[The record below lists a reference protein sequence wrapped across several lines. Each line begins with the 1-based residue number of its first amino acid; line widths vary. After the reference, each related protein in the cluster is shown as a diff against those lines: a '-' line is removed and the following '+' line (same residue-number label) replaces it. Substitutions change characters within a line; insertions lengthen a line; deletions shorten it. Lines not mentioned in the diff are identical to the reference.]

1 MGWLEELVKETKSVG
16 KVSWAKVARDLRRE
30 PSWKGLRISE
40 GSLATYLGAFDQ
52 GQKLHLLNTTPRL
65 RALLVEHLQVAE
77 EDFQERLESLN
88 GTRPSQQR
96 SFRLWDAN
104 TRPLNLGQDP
114 LPAAFPPEV
123 LDTRSWAGSPIL
135 WRARNGSGR
144 TLVGEWLEAQ
154 GKALFIRAES
164 WNEAQRKLP
173 RTGKAFIELKS
184 SMGLLEVD
192 TLPTGI
198 DLCVA
203 VDGIPDDTLPDSPFQ
218 EAPQEEPQPSHIWTF
233 VSSPAVEEWL
243 EALVL
248 WIEERRADE
257 EAFDPRAC
265 LDWLRKD
272 ILPLGLIEGFETAV
286 GFIGVYAEFRKQLQS
301 KKTTTQVDLARYF
314 LRIRGRHIPERDTAL
329 DIASLWTFLLG
340 MACRLLVQ
348 GEEPW
353 FQARPLDDWRAIV
366 RTGPDASDVIDWL
379 SNASVQ
385 KLLKLAP
392 RDISKAAEALPPQ
405 AFQRVKTLQQLFL
418 LREQQ
423 PGMYALRPSWVFET
437 VLDQS
442 ADALLQESAEVWGEA
457 LLHAHGAA
465 FVFDR
470 LRSRCQNGDFEP
482 ISRMLAIHDRRSP
495 AWTAALESSFVA
507 LGLTLLEGGA
517 IPETLHAEV
526 FDLQQ
531 SLTSE
536 INGVPL
542 PRTFRRDGLQSPLLS
557 PGYWLL
563 AAHALTEERG
573 LSRAAAHPVLDP
585 WNHAFPG
592 NEHLNELA
600 LSWNEIIERPPSD
613 ETKLRVIELYGR
625 LFCRKKASTSQF
637 LHFQLPEL
645 LLTAFQSN
653 ELNTQ
658 HIKALSKLKGLIQI
672 LRPYFQRR
680 GQEWESFAR
689 TLWRVWLESSEEL
702 PRALHPRP
710 QAADLWSFIPVEAIQ
725 DERLSNWLS
734 GTSVPFELFKDD
746 QWIAF
751 LRFWPRRKRP
761 GFDLEPGFPWQ
772 AMPESFMR
780 MALADEV
787 LGVGHQD
794 QEARRAIWKKAP
806 AVAREGLRDYVQR
819 GKWTSALGLAR
830 AAPDEET
837 PSVIAM
843 VRKGITQ
850 PDIPNKTLIPWLRH
864 LINLRVPG
872 WKEAWAL
879 RCDLEEGA
887 KDT

>member
-1 MGWLEELVKETKSVG
+1 MGWLEELVKETKGVG
-16 KVSWAKVARDLRRE
+16 RVSWAKVARDLRRE

-52 GQKLHLLNTTPRL
+52 GKSLHLLNTNPRL
-65 RALLVEHLQVAE
+65 HALLVEHLQVAE
-77 EDFQERLESLN
+77 EDFQERLDGLN

-104 TRPLNLGQDP
+104 TRPLNLGQEP
-114 LPAAFPPEV
+114 LPAAFPAEV
-123 LDTRSWAGSPIL
+123 LDPRFWAGSPIL

-164 WNEAQRKLP
+164 WNEARRKLP

-184 SMGLLEVD
+184 PMGLLDVN
-192 TLPTGI
+192 TLPTGM

-203 VDGIPDDTLPDSPFQ
+203 VDGISDDALPDSAFQ
-218 EAPQEEPQPSHIWTF
+218 EAPQEEPQPNHLWTF

-243 EALVL
+243 ESLVF
-248 WIEERRADE
+248 WIEERRAEE

-301 KKTTTQVDLARYF
+301 KKATTQVDLARYF

-329 DIASLWTFLLG
+329 DIASLWTFLSG
-340 MACRLLVQ
+340 MARRLLVQ

-366 RTGPDASDVIDWL
+366 RIGTDASDVIDWL
-379 SNASVQ
+379 SDTSVQ

-392 RDISKAAEALPPQ
+392 RDIRKAAEALPPQ
-405 AFQRVKTLQQLFL
+405 ALQRVKTLQQLFL

-423 PGMYALRPSWVFET
+423 PGLYALRPSWVFET
-437 VLDQS
+437 LLGQS
-442 ADALLQESAEVWGEA
+442 ADALLQEEAETWGEA

-465 FVFDR
+465 FVFDKLLFR
-470 LRSRCQNGDFEP
+470 CRSGDFEP
-482 ISRMLAIHDRRSP
+482 IYRMLARQDRRSP

-507 LGLTLLEGGA
+507 LGLALLEQGEG
-517 IPETLHAEV
+517 PEALHVEV

-536 INGVPL
+536 IHGIPL
-542 PRTFRRDGLQSPLLS
+542 PRTFRRDELQSPLLT

-563 AAHALTEERG
+563 AAHALTEKRG

-585 WNHAFPG
+585 WSHAFPA
-592 NEHLNELA
+592 NEHLNELV
-600 LSWNEIIERPPSD
+600 LNWHEIIERSHSE

-625 LFCRKKASTSQF
+625 LFRRRVAPTSQL
-637 LHFQLPEL
+637 LHFQLPEI

-653 ELNTQ
+653 ELNVQ
-658 HIKALSKLKGLIQI
+658 HAKALSNLKGLTQI
-672 LRPYFQRR
+672 LRLYFQRR
-680 GQEWESFAR
+680 GQEWEPFAR
-689 TLWRVWLESSEEL
+689 ALWRVWLESSEEL
-702 PRALHPRP
+702 PRALHPGPR
-710 QAADLWSFIPVEAIQ
+710 ADLWSFIPAEAMQ
-725 DERLSNWLS
+725 DARLSNWLS
-734 GTSVPFELFKDD
+734 GTSVPFEFFRDD
-746 QWIAF
+746 QWFAF
-751 LRFWPRRKRP
+751 LQFWPRRMRP
-761 GFDLEPGFPWQ
+761 GFDFDPGYPWR
-772 AMPESFMR
+772 AMPESFIR
-780 MALADEV
+780 RALTDEV
-787 LGVGHQD
+787 LREGHQD
-794 QEARRAIWKKAP
+794 YEARRAIWKKAP
-806 AVAREGLRDYVQR
+806 VAARDGLRDYIQR
-819 GKWTSALGLAR
+819 GKWTAALGLAR
-830 AAPDEET
+830 TVPAEET

-843 VRKGITQ
+843 LRKGITQ
-850 PDIPNKTLIPWLRH
+850 SDFPKEALIPWLGH

-879 RCDLEEGA
+879 HCDLEEGA